1 MPRFRP
7 EILGRRSRPL
17 KRTFERR
24 RAVKSERYVE
34 ALDTLARGPLD
45 EVVEGGGHNGL
56 LALRRDV
63 DQAPVG
69 VAGQLGVGGLVD
81 YFRERLLGIELAIG
95 VFQCTH
101 RTLELEVARGEDAA
115 RHRHEV

>member
-81 YFRERLLGIELAIG
+81 YFLGRWFGIDRAIR
-95 VFQCTH
+95 VFQFTR
-101 RTLELEVARGEDAA
+101 RTREIEVAGSVVAA
-115 RHRHEV
+115 LHL